1 MGINKQARYDFAT
14 IFAAFKT
21 ANTPN
26 RAQRRKY
33 VAAVCDAANE
43 WLSKFDRQEAAA
55 AQAFAGSKPSQFSSF
70 RDALPDVALDQ
81 APTDPVDPTA

>member
-1 MGINKQARYDFAT
+1 MGINKTARDDFNA

-43 WLSKFDRQEAAA
+43 WLAKFDAQDAAA
-55 AQAFAGSKPSQFSSF
+55 AQGFAATKQAQFNNYE
-70 RDALPDVALDQ
+70 DALPDVTL
-81 APTDPVDPTA
+81 DPVDPTT